1 MDRLT
6 PQETTVRDEP
16 VQGIAHSRDR
26 FAIQGP
32 DATSRTCVCGRQGL
46 FSSVR
51 RFLAVLARRL
61 HISSNGFT
69 RGLILKTRT
78 FKAGTYASFNVAD
91 VICPDLGQITH
102 QIGPELEVSGE
113 IDYLSDSGEPD
124 RKFAVINVSGI
135 HAPLIVPVERLR
147 MRAAGDGEFLA
158 KFSRPQKDE
167 LGLTG

>member
-1 MDRLT
+1 M
-6 PQETTVRDEP
+6 
-16 VQGIAHSRDR
+16 
-26 FAIQGP
+26 
-32 DATSRTCVCGRQGL
+32 
-46 FSSVR
+46 
-51 RFLAVLARRL
+51 
-61 HISSNGFT
+61 
-69 RGLILKTRT
+69 KTRT
-78 FKAGTYASFNVAD
+78 FKAGSYASFNVAD

-147 MRAAGDGEFLA
+147 LRAAGDGEFLA
-158 KFSRPQKDE
+158 AFSRPQKDE